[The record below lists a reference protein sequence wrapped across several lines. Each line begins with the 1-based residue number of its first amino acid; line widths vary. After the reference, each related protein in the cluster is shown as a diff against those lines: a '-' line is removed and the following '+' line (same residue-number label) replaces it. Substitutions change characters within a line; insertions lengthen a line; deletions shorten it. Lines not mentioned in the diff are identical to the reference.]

1 MGDTEPSDNT
11 LHKIKQTR
19 SSILIDK
26 VGLDPVA
33 TSYLVGWIKRPPTS
47 LARSYLT
54 T

>member
-1 MGDTEPSDNT
+1 MGNTETSHNMLLKT
-11 LHKIKQTR
+11 KHTR
-19 SSILIDK
+19 SSKLSYR

-33 TSYLVGWIKRPPTS
+33 TSYGLKGPATS